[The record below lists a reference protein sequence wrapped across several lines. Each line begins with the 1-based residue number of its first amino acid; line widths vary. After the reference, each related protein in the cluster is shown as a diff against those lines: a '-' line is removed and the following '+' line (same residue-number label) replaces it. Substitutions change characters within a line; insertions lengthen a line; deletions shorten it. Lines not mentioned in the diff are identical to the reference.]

1 MNYFVKPVD
10 QQGFDSFSIHQLSH
24 NYHQHPM
31 LQLDAIEKLAE
42 SLMEHGK
49 CRFAGAKL
57 ALDSKFHHVGEHP
70 EGKTLQQVFA
80 ELESPE
86 SWVALYNIE
95 TNPDYKKFLFE
106 VIEGVRP
113 EIEKEQGRIM
123 DVQGFMFISSPPSVT
138 PFHIDR
144 ENNFWIQLKG
154 RKLMTV
160 FDNSDREIIPAQ
172 VVENFILRKSLKEV
186 RLEQGFVEKGHAFDV
201 APGDGVY
208 FPSTSPHMTQTDTEW
223 VTPGDG
229 VSVSLGIV
237 FYTDFTRKQARI
249 HQFNHLLRK
258 LGITPRP
265 VPTRP
270 PLNSLKGM
278 LGYLYALVR
287 KLLLG
292 YKPPPGAM

>member
-1 MNYFVKPVD
+1 MTFFVKPVD
-10 QQGFDSFSIHQLSH
+10 QQGFDSFSIHRLSH

-31 LQLDAIEKLAE
+31 LQLDAIEKLAAY
-42 SLMEHGK
+42 LVDHDK
-49 CRFAGAKL
+49 CRFAGEKL

-70 EGKTLQQVFA
+70 EGKSLQQVFA
-80 ELESPE
+80 ELEQPE

-95 TNPDYKKFLFE
+95 THPEYRRFLQE

-144 ENNFWIQLKG
+144 ENNFWIQLRG
-154 RKLMTV
+154 RKQMTV
-160 FDNSDREIIPAQ
+160 FDNSDREIVPGE
-172 VVENFILRKSLKEV
+172 VVESFILRRSLRDV
-186 RLEQGFVEKGHAFDV
+186 RLDQSFIDKGHKFDV

-208 FPSTSPHMTQTDTEW
+208 FPSTSPHMTQSETDW

-229 VSVSLGIV
+229 VSISLGIV
-237 FYTDFTRKQARI
+237 FYTDFTRRQARI

-258 LGITPRP
+258 LGMSPEP

-270 PLNSLKGM
+270 PLNSLKCT
-278 LGYLYALVR
+278 LGYFYALAR
-287 KLLLG
+287 KWLTG
-292 YKPPPGAM
+292 YQPPPGAM